1 MAVVVEVEQARW
13 SPLQRG
19 VALVAVAAGLLARW
33 WALGAP
39 GLSFDEAF
47 TAAYSSLPI
56 GDIPGALRAND
67 SHPPLDYLLR
77 HFVVDTHSELWLRAP
92 SAALSSVALVVVA
105 LWMRRR
111 GWFGIAV
118 VAFFALSPF
127 QLLYGRQARMYA
139 LMTLIGVL
147 LAVLT
152 ERWLGGDRR
161 ARVVVAV
168 GALLVVACL
177 DHAGGLLLA
186 VGVLS
191 VPGLGRDRSSWW
203 WRAAPAAAVGAWVVL
218 WATSFLDQ
226 ASRNTGLWIPRTT
239 PDSLDGAVNGMV
251 SLLEGTRWTVTLLT
265 LGGGIA
271 LWVAHR
277 RLGRVWV
284 SLFAV
289 PFLVMALAGLHYH
302 VVLPRTLAASAWAV
316 PVAWAA
322 LVQWT
327 FRRWVPVGVAV
338 AALLAVMTLRSVP
351 TAIDFDEGYDQP
363 VATAVAQVQPGDG
376 LLVHPYWLWPLAWW
390 NGTPGRGEPAPPS
403 MEGVDGR
410 YWLWP
415 GAGSTGRTWVVEP
428 KVYRLDTSGWE
439 MCSDWR
445 ELSDEWELG
454 CVVTGGS

>member
-1 MAVVVEVEQARW
+1 MAVVAEVGQERW
-13 SPLQRG
+13 STSQRG
-19 VALVAVAAGLLARW
+19 VALVAVGVGLVARW
-33 WALGAP
+33 WSLG
-39 GLSFDEAF
+39 GSGVSFDEAF

-77 HFVVDTHSELWLRAP
+77 HLVAGAHSEFWLRAP
-92 SAALSSVALVVVA
+92 SAVFSGAALVVVA

-111 GWFGIAV
+111 GWFGVGV
-118 VAFFALSPF
+118 VALFAVSPF

-139 LMTLIGVL
+139 LLTLIGVL

-152 ERWLGGDRR
+152 ERWLAGDRR
-161 ARVVVAV
+161 ARIAVAV
-168 GALLVVACL
+168 GALLLVACL

-186 VGVLS
+186 AGVFT
-191 VPGLGRDRSSWW
+191 VPGLSRERSAWW
-203 WRAAPAAAVGAWVVL
+203 WRAAPVAAVAVWVGL
-218 WATSFLDQ
+218 WSSSFLDQ
-226 ASRNTGLWIPRTT
+226 ASRNTGLWIPRST

-265 LGGGIA
+265 VGGGVA
-271 LWVAHR
+271 LYVAHR
-277 RLGRVWV
+277 RLGRVWL

-289 PFLVMALAGLHYH
+289 PFAVMALAGLHYH
-302 VVLPRTLAASAWAV
+302 VVLPRTLAASAWAI

-322 LVQWT
+322 LVEWT
-327 FRRWVPVGVAV
+327 VRRWVPIGVVLAGI
-338 AALLAVMTLRSVP
+338 LAVIVLRSVP
-351 TAIDFDEGYDQP
+351 TAIRFDEGYERP

-390 NGTPGRGEPAPPS
+390 NDTPGRGDAPPPA

-415 GAGSTGRTWVVEP
+415 GAQPTGRTWVVEP
-428 KVYRLDTSGWE
+428 KVYRLDTSRWQ
-439 MCSDWR
+439 MCSEWQ